1 LNVFQETI
9 RLQLKPEN
17 DWLPSYTSLKDN
29 AAAKSVPLSV
39 VSIDTGA
46 GSVTLKEPVT
56 IGFVVA
62 DREGVVC
69 DDSCRLAF
77 DGFCDDGSEG
87 DYEEYYESYGY
98 YQDDNG
104 GFYQGSESA
113 AGEKAGGGAY
123 GDVRALSRSYSAI
136 VITSLWS
143 YSSFLRL

>member
-1 LNVFQETI
+1 M
-9 RLQLKPEN
+9 
-17 DWLPSYTSLKDN
+17 KDN
-29 AAAKSVPLSV
+29 GAAKSIPLAV

-56 IGFVVA
+56 IGFIVA

-104 GFYQGSESA
+104 GFYEGSGGTS
-113 AGEKAGGGAY
+113 GQKGGGAY
-123 GDVRALSRSYSAI
+123 GDVRSTLLYYILVALLQAI
-136 VITSLWS
+136 EKKLSF
-143 YSSFLRL
+143 SSPSHLRKTDELSERHRFYLLFLDV

>member
-1 LNVFQETI
+1 M
-9 RLQLKPEN
+9 
-17 DWLPSYTSLKDN
+17 KDN
-29 AAAKSVPLSV
+29 GAAKSIPLTV

-56 IGFVVA
+56 IGFIVA
-62 DREGVVC
+62 DREGVTC

-104 GFYQGSESA
+104 GFYEGSESTS
-113 AGEKAGGGAY
+113 GQKGGGGGGAY
-123 GDVRALSRSYSAI
+123 GDVRSTLLYHVLVA
-136 VITSLWS
+136 SL
-143 YSSFLRL
+143 

>member
-1 LNVFQETI
+1 ME
-9 RLQLKPEN
+9 
-17 DWLPSYTSLKDN
+17 
-29 AAAKSVPLSV
+29 
-39 VSIDTGA
+39 
-46 GSVTLKEPVT
+46 EPVT

-87 DYEEYYESYGY
+87 AYDEYYESYSY

-104 GFYQGSESA
+104 GFYEGSESA

-123 GDVRALSRSYSAI
+123 GDVRAVYGSCNVV
-136 VITSLWS
+136 VITSSS
-143 YSSFLRL
+143 YSYSPYV